1 MSATE
6 FDVVVIGGGLAGMA
20 VLRDLARRGASAML
34 FERGDL
40 VSRGSMAAHGTI
52 DTLDLELDRGLD
64 ASTRRAR
71 EAEAAILVTSAP
83 HLARLVPVIALSSG
97 ERRGRALL
105 ARWDATL
112 ALRARRGEPIDR
124 EALDARAAR
133 EREPGLS
140 IDDERGAIVTRR
152 LRLDAHRLGL
162 AFARDAIEHGAEL
175 RLHDEVVSIT
185 HEGKSARVKT
195 ATSEVTA
202 RAVVLATGAFAI
214 PGTSPPPA
222 ERRVHLV
229 IEHSL
234 TTHAIVQHDASIV
247 PFHNVTIVSSAAAPF
262 DGAVDDTRVSRTE
275 VRALLASL
283 GRVLPDLRPARVD
296 AAYASVRRIAS
307 ASDPLAMPHGSPW
320 SARARAEQLGKKIA
334 LELGLSAESGT
345 TTAKVPG
352 GEEVVD
358 SFAFAE
364 RLTIPEA
371 SARRLALRHG
381 ARAIDLG
388 ARIAKRRIEA
398 SVVCACEPVMEAE
411 IRHAVH
417 LEHARDVCDVGR
429 RTGLGHGPC
438 GGMRCAHRA
447 AEIVRIERALPA
459 SEAHTMTR
467 RFLAERWVA
476 RAPALDATTLAQE
489 ELAHARWASSDPGRF
504 GTDQEPKNG

>member
-1 MSATE
+1 MSATD
-6 FDVVVIGGGLAGMA
+6 FDVVVIGGGLAGTA
-20 VLRDLARRGASAML
+20 VLRDLARRGASAIL

-52 DTLDLELDRGLD
+52 DTLDLGLD
-64 ASTRRAR
+64 QNLDANARRAR
-71 EAEAAILVTSAP
+71 EAEALLLAASAP
-83 HLARLVPVIALSSG
+83 HLARLVPVLALSSG
-97 ERRGRALL
+97 ERRGASLL

-133 EREPGLS
+133 DREPGLA
-140 IDDERGAIVTRR
+140 IEDDRCAIVTRR
-152 LRLDAHRLGL
+152 LRFDAHRLGL

-175 RLHDEVVSIT
+175 RLHEEVVSIT
-185 HEGKSARVKT
+185 REGASTRVKT
-195 ATSEVTA
+195 SAADVTA
-202 RAVVLATGAFAI
+202 RAVVLATGAFAM
-214 PGTSPPPA
+214 PGSSPPSA

-229 IEHSL
+229 IEHAL
-234 TTHAIVQHDASIV
+234 TTHAIVQDDASIV
-247 PFHNVTIVSSAAAPF
+247 PFHNVTLVSSAALPF
-262 DGAVDDTRVSRTE
+262 AGAVDDTRVSRTE

-283 GRVLPDLRPARVD
+283 GRVLPDLRTARVD
-296 AAYASVRRIAS
+296 AAYASVRRLAS
-307 ASDPLAMPHGSPW
+307 ASDPHAMPQGSPW
-320 SARARAEQLGKKIA
+320 SARARAERVGKRLA
-334 LELGLSAESGT
+334 RELGLSAESGT
-345 TTAKVPG
+345 ATAKVPG

-364 RLTIPEA
+364 RLAIPEA
-371 SARRLALRHG
+371 SARRLVLRHG

-447 AEIVRIERALPA
+447 AEIVRIERALPP
-459 SEAHTMTR
+459 SEAHAMTR
-467 RFLAERWVA
+467 RFLAERWSA

-489 ELAHARWASSDPGRF
+489 ELAHARWVSSDP
-504 GTDQEPKNG
+504 EPKDG